1 MTVPDFDQTHSCV
14 LVNLKTLKC
23 SEVQFHTSLL
33 SSSPQHPVDT
43 GDTPMTT
50 EPLEEDINY
59 MELYQDDGD
68 DDMD

>member
-1 MTVPDFDQTHSCV
+1 MPDFDQTHSCV

-23 SEVQFHTSLL
+23 SEVQFRTSLH
-33 SSSPQHPVDT
+33 SSSLKHPVDT
-43 GDTPMTT
+43 GDTPMTV
-50 EPLEEDINY
+50 ESSEEDINY

>member
-1 MTVPDFDQTHSCV
+1 MPNFDQSHSCV

-23 SEVQFHTSLL
+23 SEVQFCTSLHSL
-33 SSSPQHPVDT
+33 SPSVQRPGDT
-43 GDTPMTT
+43 GDNMAA
-50 EPLEEDINY
+50 ELSEEDINY